1 MNEEQVYFSEN
12 ELSEEDLAVLRAFET
27 MDSGLTQSS
36 PSTVLP
42 SELAT
47 QPPRQDTT
55 QDASTGFSFEDML
68 LIFAIEADKDI
79 STMRHALKQLEHNAH
94 VLPGH
99 FEVFRSRGHK
109 IRGSAGF
116 LEFHSIVKIAQH
128 IEEIARRTLRSAIHP
143 EIGVRALEY
152 AISALE
158 TTFQEAVATGE
169 ENAILLTIL
178 EEELKSL
185 PIGEEVEEPAE
196 TLDQP
201 IRSTLEE
208 IDGILVPSEES
219 LSIPPTT
226 SYMRIDARRFANLL
240 YHAEQLGELRTP
252 LASAL
257 EQVES
262 ALQELQIAQSK
273 LAQLESK
280 HFTLLTIPEGSPLRE
295 ELPTSSLMARILLS
309 KAGRESFHSSHS
321 SYKERSKFRSYSFKS
336 SESSEWDDLDI
347 EQYNEKY
354 LLLNTLR
361 DVISE
366 ATFASSRVQVAFAH
380 LHLVLQEYTNQA
392 TTVHKDTLVLRLV
405 PLSNMVPRLR
415 KALTTSISKA
425 GQHVQF
431 EVMGEAIEIDQQV
444 LETLSLPLVQ
454 LLENCYVDTSLVEGT
469 SIHKNEP
476 ARTWLHA
483 QEVGNDIVIEVGFSI
498 NVSGG
503 AVDPLRETIQRL
515 DGTLSLQR
523 NDTGGVSFLLHLSRS
538 QGTMH
543 CLLVRV
549 NHQLAIVPFSQIQRI
564 GDSKREE
571 FDKLYN
577 LHDLVG
583 YLAKPELPERIQPV
597 LVLLQRTSSFS
608 VGVIVDEVI
617 DEVELVV
624 KPLPFY
630 LQRPGI
636 KSAAIDGKGR
646 VLLMPDLPELVR
658 YYTQLQYNANNK
670 NPDTT
675 RVILNTRRTQPKIL
689 LADDSVALRNT
700 LVQML
705 KHADY
710 TVLQARDG
718 LEALEQ
724 LIQHV
729 PDVFLLDVEMP
740 NLNGYDLLGIMRL
753 YPSLATVKIIMLT
766 SRSSEKHIQH
776 AMDLGAHAY
785 LTKPC
790 SQETLVEIIQKM
802 LQT

>member
-1 MNEEQVYFSEN
+1 MNEEQVPFSEN
-12 ELSEEDLAVLRAFET
+12 ELSEEDWAVLRAFEA
-27 MDSGLTQSS
+27 MDSEFTHSS
-36 PSTVLP
+36 PSIVP
-42 SELAT
+42 SELST
-47 QPPRQDTT
+47 PPPAQDTSA
-55 QDASTGFSFEDML
+55 DFSFEDML
-68 LIFAIEADKDI
+68 LIFAEEADKDI
-79 STMRHALKQLEHNAH
+79 TTMRHALNKLEQSAH
-94 VLPGH
+94 IQPGH

-116 LEFHSIVKIAQH
+116 VEFHFIAKIALH
-128 IEEIARRTLRSAIHP
+128 VEEIARRTLAGAIRP
-143 EIGVRALEY
+143 DISVKALEY

-158 TTFQEAVATGE
+158 TTFQEAVAVGE
-169 ENAILLTIL
+169 ENAVLLTIL

-185 PIGEEVEEPAE
+185 PLDEEVEDPDE
-196 TLDQP
+196 TSDHPIQP
-201 IRSTLEE
+201 TLEE
-208 IDGILVPSEES
+208 LNGISIPSNTSLSVPSVS
-219 LSIPPTT
+219 
-226 SYMRIDARRFANLL
+226 SYMHIDAHRFADLL
-240 YHAEQLGELRTP
+240 YHAEQLGELCTP
-252 LASAL
+252 VTSAL

-262 ALQELQIAQSK
+262 ALQELHIAQNQ

-280 HFTLLTIPEGSPLRE
+280 HFTLLTTPDASPLRD
-295 ELPTSSLMARILLS
+295 ELPTSSLMARILS
-309 KAGRESFHSSHS
+309 DAFHSSS
-321 SYKERSKFRSYSFKS
+321 KERSKFRSHAFKS
-336 SESSEWDDLDI
+336 AASSEWDNLDI
-347 EQYNEKY
+347 EQYSEKY
-354 LLLNTLR
+354 LLLNSLR
-361 DVISE
+361 EVISE
-366 ATFASSRVQVAFAH
+366 ANAASSRVQVAFAH
-380 LHLVLQEYTNQA
+380 LHLMLQNYILQT
-392 TTVHKDTLVLRLV
+392 TTVHKDALVLRLV
-405 PLSNMVPRLR
+405 PLSNMVPRLQ
-415 KALTTSISKA
+415 KALASSTSR
-425 GQHVQF
+425 QHVQF
-431 EVMGEAIEIDQQV
+431 EVMGEAIEIDQQI
-444 LETLSLPLVQ
+444 LESLSIPLGQ
-454 LLENCYVDTSLVEGT
+454 LLEACRVDTSSLHEK
-469 SIHKNEP
+469 S
-476 ARTWLHA
+476 ARIWLYA

-503 AVDPLRETIQRL
+503 TVDPLRETIQRL

-523 NDTGGVSFLLHLSRS
+523 NDTGGVSFLLRLPRS
-538 QGTMH
+538 QGTIH

-549 NHQLAIVPFSQIQRI
+549 SHHLVIVPFSQIQRI

-571 FDKLYN
+571 FDKLYH
-577 LHDLVG
+577 LHDLIG
-583 YLAKPELPERIQPV
+583 CSTKPELPERIQPV

-608 VGVIVDEVI
+608 VGVIVDEVM
-617 DEVELVV
+617 DEVELLV
-624 KPLPFY
+624 KPLPSY

-646 VLLMPDLPELVR
+646 VLLMPDLPELIR
-658 YYTQLQYNANNK
+658 HYTQRQYNANNK

-675 RVILNTRRTQPKIL
+675 RVILNTRRTQPEIL

-700 LVQML
+700 LTQML
-705 KHADY
+705 KHAGY

-790 SQETLVEIIQKM
+790 SQETLVETIQKM